1 MTTEKIL
8 MLDTETT
15 NDIDDPICYDI
26 GCAIIDKEGNAYED
40 YSFVVK
46 DVFFNKELMESAYF
60 KEKIPQYLEE
70 IKEGK
75 REPKSWYEIR
85 LIIRN
90 LMQKYNT
97 TYVSAHNVRFD
108 YRSTATTQRYLTKSK
123 YRFFFPYGTQFLDT
137 LKMARE
143 IFARDDEYIAFCKEN
158 EYLCKNGK
166 PRYTAEILYRYLNKD
181 NDFIEEHTAL
191 EDVLIEKM
199 ILAECYKR
207 NPEINGLLWS

>member
-15 NDIDDPICYDI
+15 NDIDCPICYDI
-26 GCAIIDKEGNAYED
+26 GCAIIDKEGNVYEA

-46 DVFFNKELMESAYF
+46 DVFYNKELMESAYF
-60 KEKIPQYLEE
+60 KEKIPQYLKE

-75 REPKSWYEIR
+75 RIPKSWYEIR

-90 LMQKYNT
+90 LMQKYYT
-97 TYVSAHNVRFD
+97 ILVSAHNVRFD

-143 IFARDDEYIAFCKEN
+143 IFAEDDEYIAFCEEN

-181 NDFIEEHTAL
+181 NDFVEEHTAL